1 MALALFVD
9 VLVAVTVVPMD
20 NSKKKTVVPMQELD
34 LSANATTDI
43 DCHV

>member
-9 VLVAVTVVPMD
+9 ALVTVTVVP
-20 NSKKKTVVPMQELD
+20 VQELD